1 MRQQCVRRRGAGLA
15 LAAFATAAVI
25 SSAAVAQRRG
35 ALTAPVLTPAVRDQ
49 RHASAIG
56 SAFAAQISAAAEQ
69 PAGGEKVFR
78 QVCVLCHGDDGRG
91 GDRGGAPLDAVTEP
105 ALVVSTVTD
114 GRGSMPPLGDALTR
128 EEIRAVAAYVV
139 NELFK

>member
-1 MRQQCVRRRGAGLA
+1 MRQQCVRRIGAGFA
-15 LAAFATAAVI
+15 LGAVATAVVVA
-25 SSAAVAQRRG
+25 SGAVAQRNG
-35 ALTAPVLTPAVRDQ
+35 AMAAPALAVTVRE
-49 RHASAIG
+49 ASRPSAAG
-56 SAFAAQISAAAEQ
+56 SAFAAQVSGAAEEA
-69 PAGGEKVFR
+69 AGGEKVFK

-91 GDRGGAPLDAVTEP
+91 GDRGGAPLDAVTDP

-114 GRGSMPPLGDALTR
+114 GRGSMPPLGDALTQ